1 MYTPIIQLDNIAF
14 LDGGKFVW
22 RETKAIG
29 DRLRS
34 RFEFSTQ
41 IGILV
46 EPSQKSL
53 KRAATLHGVSSTRPM
68 PVFQLRTGS

>member
-1 MYTPIIQLDNIAF
+1 MYTPTVQLNNIAF
-14 LDGGKFVW
+14 QDGGKFVL
-22 RETKAIG
+22 RETEAIS

-41 IGILV
+41 VGILV
-46 EPSQKSL
+46 ETSQKSL